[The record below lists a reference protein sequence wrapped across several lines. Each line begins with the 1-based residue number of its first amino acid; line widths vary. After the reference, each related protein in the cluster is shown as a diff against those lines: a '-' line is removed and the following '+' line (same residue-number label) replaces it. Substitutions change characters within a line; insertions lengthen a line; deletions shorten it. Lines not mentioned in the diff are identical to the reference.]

1 MKWTIVLDAETPIYT
16 QILRLVILGV
26 STGELEEGE
35 ALPPLRGLAD
45 ALGVN
50 LHTVRKAYLELAERG
65 YIEQE
70 ERQKARIAPLP
81 LDPSSYPSPLQ
92 REDLKVLLADG
103 LNHGLSKEELRRL
116 VDELLAELTE
126 RSSS

>member
-1 MKWTIVLDAETPIYT
+1 MKWTIALDGETPIYT
-16 QILRLVILGV
+16 QNVRLVILGV
-26 STGELEEGE
+26 STGALEEGE

-50 LHTVRKAYLELAERG
+50 LHTVRKAYLELAQRG
-65 YIEQE
+65 YVKQE
-70 ERQKARIAPLP
+70 ERQKARVSPIP
-81 LDPSSYPSPLQ
+81 LDASSYPSPLQ

>member
-1 MKWTIVLDAETPIYT
+1 MKWTIVLDGETPIYT
-16 QILRLVILGV
+16 QIVRLVILGV
-26 STGELEEGE
+26 ATGELEEGE

-70 ERQKARIAPLP
+70 ERQKARVSPIP

-92 REDLKVLLADG
+92 QEELKVLLADG

>member
-1 MKWTIVLDAETPIYT
+1 MKWTIALDGETPIYT
-16 QILRLVILGV
+16 QIVRLVILGV
-26 STGELEEGE
+26 ATGELEEGE

-116 VDELLAELTE
+116 VDDLLAELTE